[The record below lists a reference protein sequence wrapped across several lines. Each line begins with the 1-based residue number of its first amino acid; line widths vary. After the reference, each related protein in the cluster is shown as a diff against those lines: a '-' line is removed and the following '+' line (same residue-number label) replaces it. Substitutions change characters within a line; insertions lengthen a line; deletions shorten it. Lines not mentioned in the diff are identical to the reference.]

1 MRLKLKK
8 ILLLFLML
16 ISISSLAFAAE
27 LNLNS
32 EAAILVEVSTGR
44 ILYEKNSTKQLYPAS
59 TTKILTAIL
68 VLENCD
74 LDEKVTVRET
84 ALNNIPSGYVTCNL
98 QIGEQLTINDLLYA
112 LMIPSAN
119 DAAYVLAEHVGGS
132 VEGFSAMM
140 NDKARALGCK
150 TTHFVNPN
158 GIHDDSHYSTAY
170 DLYLIAD
177 YAMKNET
184 FRKIVA
190 TTEYTLPATEQ
201 YPSEDRVLKTTN
213 ELLNENSRNYY
224 YKNAIGIKTGYTSK
238 AGNCLVAGA
247 HRDGLEFIAV
257 VLNGGTTKENLNSR
271 YVDSKKLFNYAYDN
285 FTLTKIIEK
294 NSIVNT
300 IEIEKGTKETKNLDL
315 IIDETITV
323 VNNKSIN
330 MNDVIPEIALREN
343 LVAPIMAGEKI
354 GTVKYKV
361 DDIEYSANLLAK
373 DEVIKV
379 DYSIYLILAGVIL
392 LLLATSILRSRK
404 KSKKR
409 RRKYIV
415 DYYKGLLDKSKPFYF
430 LFKYF
435 VDFYFF
441 VI

>member
-8 ILLLFLML
+8 ILLLFFML

-98 QIGEQLTINDLLYA
+98 QIGEQLTVNDLLYA

-184 FRKIVA
+184 FR
-190 TTEYTLPATEQ
+190 
-201 YPSEDRVLKTTN
+201 
-213 ELLNENSRNYY
+213 
-224 YKNAIGIKTGYTSK
+224 
-238 AGNCLVAGA
+238 
-247 HRDGLEFIAV
+247 
-257 VLNGGTTKENLNSR
+257 
-271 YVDSKKLFNYAYDN
+271 
-285 FTLTKIIEK
+285 
-294 NSIVNT
+294 
-300 IEIEKGTKETKNLDL
+300 
-315 IIDETITV
+315 
-323 VNNKSIN
+323 
-330 MNDVIPEIALREN
+330 
-343 LVAPIMAGEKI
+343 
-354 GTVKYKV
+354 
-361 DDIEYSANLLAK
+361 
-373 DEVIKV
+373 
-379 DYSIYLILAGVIL
+379 
-392 LLLATSILRSRK
+392 
-404 KSKKR
+404 
-409 RRKYIV
+409 
-415 DYYKGLLDKSKPFYF
+415 
-430 LFKYF
+430 
-435 VDFYFF
+435 
-441 VI
+441 

>member
-1 MRLKLKK
+1 M
-8 ILLLFLML
+8 
-16 ISISSLAFAAE
+16 
-27 LNLNS
+27 
-32 EAAILVEVSTGR
+32 
-44 ILYEKNSTKQLYPAS
+44 
-59 TTKILTAIL
+59 
-68 VLENCD
+68 
-74 LDEKVTVRET
+74 
-84 ALNNIPSGYVTCNL
+84 
-98 QIGEQLTINDLLYA
+98 QIGEQLTVNDLLYA

-294 NSIVNT
+294 NSIVST
-300 IEIEKGTKETKNLDL
+300 IEIEKATKETKNLDL
-315 IIDETITV
+315 VIDETITV
-323 VNNKSIN
+323 VNNKNIN
-330 MNDVIPEIALREN
+330 MNDVIPEITLREN

-392 LLLATSILRSRK
+392 LLLATSILRSRR
-404 KSKKR
+404 KSRKR
-409 RRKYIV
+409 RRK
-415 DYYKGLLDKSKPFYF
+415 
-430 LFKYF
+430 
-435 VDFYFF
+435 
-441 VI
+441 

>member
-190 TTEYTLPATEQ
+190 TTEYTLPATEK

-330 MNDVIPEIALREN
+330 MNDVIPEITLREN

-409 RRKYIV
+409 RRK
-415 DYYKGLLDKSKPFYF
+415 
-430 LFKYF
+430 
-435 VDFYFF
+435 
-441 VI
+441 

>member
-323 VNNKSIN
+323 VNNKNIN

-409 RRKYIV
+409 RRK
-415 DYYKGLLDKSKPFYF
+415 
-430 LFKYF
+430 
-435 VDFYFF
+435 
-441 VI
+441 